1 MIMFENN
8 VFLFGGIQDITKEK
22 NDIYIYQSKNNS
34 WNKIHTS
41 TNSIYE
47 CSPTLK
53 NEKKKNSTRSPDKIQ
68 LHKVSP

>member
-1 MIMFENN
+1 MIMFEGNI
-8 VFLFGGIQDITKEK
+8 FLFGGIQDITKEK
-22 NDIYIYQSKNNS
+22 NDIYIYQSKNNC

-53 NEKKKNSTRSPDKIQ
+53 NEKKKNSTKSPDKIQ